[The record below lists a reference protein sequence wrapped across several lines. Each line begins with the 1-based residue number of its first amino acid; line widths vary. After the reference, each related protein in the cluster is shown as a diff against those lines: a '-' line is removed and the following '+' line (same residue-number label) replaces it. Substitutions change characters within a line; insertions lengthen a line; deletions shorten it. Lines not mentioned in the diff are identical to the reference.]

1 MMTKDSSMFF
11 KLKGSK
17 NTLVGVTDSY
27 GELSTLKV
35 NLKLQEGRD
44 SVDYDYIVETMV
56 PQIFEILDKYKF
68 LKTKDG
74 ETTWNSTIYI
84 VQDNHIYEIIENGG
98 VLEHDEIATYGQ
110 GEGFI
115 LGSLYTSKD
124 NPDIMDRIKK
134 ALAAACKYEMYN
146 NYPFVVIDSKTLDY
160 TVIKKEVF

>member
-1 MMTKDSSMFF
+1 MALAFCIKDKKNDRVLVVEDFEKNRNGFRYPMMTKDSSMFF

-74 ETTWNSTIYI
+74 ETTWNSTI
-84 VQDNHIYEIIENGG
+84 
-98 VLEHDEIATYGQ
+98 
-110 GEGFI
+110 
-115 LGSLYTSKD
+115 
-124 NPDIMDRIKK
+124 
-134 ALAAACKYEMYN
+134 
-146 NYPFVVIDSKTLDY
+146 
-160 TVIKKEVF
+160 